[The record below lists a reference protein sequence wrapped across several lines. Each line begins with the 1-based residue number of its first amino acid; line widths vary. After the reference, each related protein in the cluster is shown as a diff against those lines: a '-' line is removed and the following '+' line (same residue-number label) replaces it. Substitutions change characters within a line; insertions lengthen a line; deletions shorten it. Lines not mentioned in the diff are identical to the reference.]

1 MFEYRILTTI
11 PRTFD
16 PDVEGVTID
25 SIVESCKGYVSHSVP
40 PRKGD
45 TILEIKTS
53 KPLEIQYLIDQL
65 DDNFRALLEEESVVK
80 EIVQKAG
87 SN

>member
-1 MFEYRILTTI
+1 MFKYRVLTTI
-11 PRTFD
+11 PRMFD

-25 SIVESCKGYVSHSVP
+25 SIVETCKGYVSHSVP
-40 PRKGD
+40 CENGD
-45 TILEIKTS
+45 TVIEIRTS
-53 KPLEIQYLIDQL
+53 KPLETQYLIDQL
-65 DDNFRALLEEESVVK
+65 DDNFRFLGEKSVVK